1 MLKLRAETEHSAPI
15 DAWADE
21 VRCKEAQ
28 CFLNVLVCKCPAYVA
43 KSRLIVQ
50 QDISNL
56 DQHPRADQVSGAHLE
71 HLAAL
76 EFSYKTQYSPPC

>member
-56 DQHPRADQVSGAHLE
+56 DQHPRADQVGYCHFEQVSAFQL
-71 HLAAL
+71 
-76 EFSYKTQYSPPC
+76 